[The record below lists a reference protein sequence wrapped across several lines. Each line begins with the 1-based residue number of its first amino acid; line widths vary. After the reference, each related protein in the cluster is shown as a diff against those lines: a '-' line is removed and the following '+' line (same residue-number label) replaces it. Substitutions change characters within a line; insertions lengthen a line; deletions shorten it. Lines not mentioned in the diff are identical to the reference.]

1 MTRFL
6 TVKQTAQIIGVS
18 VSTLNRWRHEGKG
31 LPYVKIEGSIR
42 YEYGAVIHF
51 IEQHSCVSI

>member
-1 MTRFL
+1 MTKYL
-6 TVKQTAQIIGVS
+6 TVKQTADMIGIS

-42 YEYGAVIHF
+42 YDYNAVISF
-51 IEQHSCVSI
+51 IEQHSCVNV